1 MNMTQEY
8 LHAKAPGIH
17 NFIVKDSPIRFMQ
30 VNYQEV
36 EDHVKLLTAKEGELT
51 EAIER
56 LEAEGEVIQIF
67 KNI

>member
-1 MNMTQEY
+1 M
-8 LHAKAPGIH
+8 
-17 NFIVKDSPIRFMQ
+17 
-30 VNYQEV
+30 NYQEV
-36 EDHVKLLTAKEGELT
+36 EDHVKLLTAKESELT

>member
-1 MNMTQEY
+1 MIM
-8 LHAKAPGIH
+8 
-17 NFIVKDSPIRFMQ
+17 
-30 VNYQEV
+30 NYQEV

>member
-1 MNMTQEY
+1 M
-8 LHAKAPGIH
+8 
-17 NFIVKDSPIRFMQ
+17 
-30 VNYQEV
+30 NYQEV
-36 EDHVKLLTAKEGELT
+36 EGHVKLLTAKEGELT